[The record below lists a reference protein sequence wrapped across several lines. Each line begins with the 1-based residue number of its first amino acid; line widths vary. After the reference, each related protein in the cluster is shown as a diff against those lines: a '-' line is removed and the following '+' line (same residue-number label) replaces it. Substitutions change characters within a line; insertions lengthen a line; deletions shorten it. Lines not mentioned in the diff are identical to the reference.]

1 MASPAMPAEPAG
13 PVARAARGSLALRA
27 AVLVAAAAGC
37 GAGAWL
43 GAWWIPFLAGV
54 GGGVLGRTGP
64 RPRRGLVLTAAAGA
78 VLGWLL
84 VLWLLALDGQPAGA
98 TARTVAALAG
108 LPPYAGVAVAV
119 AVTLLLAAL
128 QVLAGAWLARAVTS
142 LSVGR
147 RGSQPE
153 PVGPR
158 AAPDAA
164 GDPQA

>member
-1 MASPAMPAEPAG
+1 
-13 PVARAARGSLALRA
+13 
-27 AVLVAAAAGC
+27 
-37 GAGAWL
+37 
-43 GAWWIPFLAGV
+43 
-54 GGGVLGRTGP
+54 VLGRTGP

-119 AVTLLLAAL
+119 TLLLAAL